1 MTAPPGREDGLHVGI
16 AGCGAMG
23 LPMARALLRAGFD
36 VRGFD
41 IRPAEEFGDFAG
53 RMIADP
59 ARFGAWC
66 DTLICVVRDIPQIE
80 ALCFGDQA
88 LFTRAGHPACLIVS
102 STIAPPFLHDLR
114 RRLPANVALIDA
126 PMSGAPKAAEDAALS
141 FMLGGDEGAI
151 AAHLPLFEAMGR
163 HLHRLGGLGA
173 GMSAKVLNNFVAAT
187 TVAAVRRV
195 LAVSAELGIAPEA
208 LLAVMDSSSGQSWYG
223 SRFRE
228 IAWSR
233 EEYSPA
239 NTIGILEKDVQSFL
253 DALSD
258 GQKADAA
265 PLPEAVIAAL
275 RRLPP
280 APQVR

>member
-1 MTAPPGREDGLHVGI
+1 MTDPENSHIGV

-41 IRPAEEFGDFAG
+41 IRPPEEFGDFAG
-53 RMIADP
+53 RMVVDP

-80 ALCFGDQA
+80 ALCFEEQA
-88 LFTRAGHPACLIVS
+88 LFTRPAHPASLIVS
-102 STIAPPFLHDLR
+102 STVSPRYLHDLHA
-114 RRLPANVALIDA
+114 RLPEGVTLIDA
-126 PMSGAPKAAEDAALS
+126 HM
-141 FMLGGDEGAI
+141 
-151 AAHLPLFEAMGR
+151 PLFAAMGKT
-163 HLHRLGGLGA
+163 LHRLGGPGA

-187 TVAAVRRV
+187 SVVAVRRV
-195 LAVSAELGIAPEA
+195 LALAAALGIEAEA
-208 LLAVMDSSSGQSWYG
+208 LLAVMDSSSGQNWYA

-228 IAWSR
+228 IAWAR
-233 EEYSPA
+233 EEYNPA

-253 DALSD
+253 DALND
-258 GQKADAA
+258 GEKADAA
-265 PLPEAVIAAL
+265 PLPEAVTAAL

-280 APQVR
+280 VPDM